1 MKYAQTYIQQQHL
14 VHAPEQAFDQT
25 VAKVFWEERSKVQV
39 FGVQCDSES
48 PGQLDPRD
56 FQLHGQLSP
65 DRLVSFYQAKAAEG
79 PILCLEC
86 PVGLS
91 PSDLVAVDRY

>member
-1 MKYAQTYIQQQHL
+1 MKYAQTYIQQHHL
-14 VHAPEQAFDQT
+14 VHLLERVFDQT

-39 FGVQCDSES
+39 FAVQCGSES

-56 FQLHGQLSP
+56 FQLHGQLSF
-65 DRLVSFYQAKAAEG
+65 VGFYQAKAAEG
-79 PILCLEC
+79 SILCLEC